1 MQRKWVWRDQKRRK
15 RGEKSVIH
23 EEFFGCLR
31 KKKVQVH
38 ITSDFRDR
46 KMRRMGNNEV
56 MAAVRNA
63 MARRD

>member
-1 MQRKWVWRDQKRRK
+1 MGVEGPKEREKGKKR
-15 RGEKSVIH
+15 VIH
-23 EEFFGCLR
+23 EEFFLVVL

-46 KMRRMGNNEV
+46 KRRRMGNNEV
-56 MAAVRNA
+56 RAAVRNE

>member
-1 MQRKWVWRDQKRRK
+1 MSQK
-15 RGEKSVIH
+15 
-23 EEFFGCLR
+23 
-31 KKKVQVH
+31 KKKVQAH

-46 KMRRMGNNEV
+46 KRRRMGNNEV